1 MLKVCKRRGRRER
14 LMERNQIWGGGD
26 GGEGEEDEGDVQEEE
41 QEDAHSREETN
52 MGRMRRMGSGAKRR
66 NY

>member
-1 MLKVCKRRGRRER
+1 MEEEEKKMLKVCKRRGRRER

-41 QEDAHSREETN
+41 
-52 MGRMRRMGSGAKRR
+52 
-66 NY
+66 